1 MLITKYKND
10 KKRGVMFA
18 LADCNN
24 FYASCERVFQPS
36 LRNKPVIVLSNN
48 DGCVI
53 ARSNEAKALGIKM
66 ATPFFKIKSFC
77 KQEDVA
83 VFSSNYALYGDMS
96 QRVMTALESFCP
108 DIEFYSID
116 EAFLRFDRLNHDCL
130 LSTCEEMRET
140 VHRWT
145 GIPISVGIGATKTL
159 AKLASFIAKKHLKK
173 SVFYLSS
180 SRYDDHL
187 LARVPV
193 GELWGIGRRLEQ
205 RLNQQGIT
213 TVLQLKQAP
222 TAQLRSDYGV
232 TVERTCRELQG
243 SLCLELESAQAKKN
257 IVSSRSFGTKQ
268 TDYEPIAQAL
278 AGYAARA
285 CEKMRSQNSATQSI
299 SVWITTNIFNDDK
312 RYQNSIVAQLPT
324 ATNNTSVITSYA
336 KRCLKKIYKPGFEYQ
351 KTGIM
356 LINLTDAS
364 TGQQDLFQD
373 HRQQQKSDE
382 LMKVM
387 DAVNQRMGKQTIVT
401 AAQGFNQSTA
411 MRNDYCSPHYT
422 TCWRDLP
429 KVN

>member
-1 MLITKYKND
+1 
-10 KKRGVMFA
+10 MFA

-24 FYASCERVFQPS
+24 FYASCEKVFKPS

-116 EAFLRFDRLNHDCL
+116 EAFLRFDRLNHDSL

-173 SVFYLSS
+173 SVFYFSS

-205 RLNQQGIT
+205 RLNQQGVT

-243 SLCLELESAQAKKN
+243 SICLALESAQAKKN
-257 IVSSRSFGTKQ
+257 IVSSRSFGAKQ

-278 AGYAARA
+278 AQYAARA
-285 CEKMRSQNSATQSI
+285 CEKMRAQNSATQSI
-299 SVWITTNIFNDDK
+299 SVWITTNVFNNDK
-312 RYQNSIVAQLPT
+312 RYQNSITSQLPT

-336 KRCLKKIYKPGFEYQ
+336 KHCLKKIYKPGFEYQ

-356 LINLTDAS
+356 LINLTDVSA
-364 TGQQDLFQD
+364 GQQDLFQD
-373 HRQQQKSDE
+373 QRQQQKSDE

-387 DAVNQRMGKQTIVT
+387 DAVNQRMGKQTIIT
-401 AAQGFNQSTA
+401 AAQGFKQSTA

-422 TCWRDLP
+422 TRWEDFP
-429 KVN
+429 EVN